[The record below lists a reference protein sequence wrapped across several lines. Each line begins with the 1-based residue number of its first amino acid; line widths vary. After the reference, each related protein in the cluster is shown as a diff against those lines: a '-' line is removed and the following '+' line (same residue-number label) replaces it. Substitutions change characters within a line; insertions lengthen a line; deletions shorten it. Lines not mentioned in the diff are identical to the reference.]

1 MSRKRPAHVQQ
12 SGVNIVDNKVEG
24 LITYTAPVLADAVVL
39 IQWSTPEA
47 PQTTQPNQLF
57 RLCLI
62 TANQDPTGLTG
73 LDTDV
78 DWDVCSCV
86 RRAVSSSRSAR
97 TDRLSILRPRPS
109 SLSSPPASR
118 RFVPS
123 HLPGQQNRG
132 GRSYLSGAAAR
143 ELVIGQPQART
154 GTPGAKT
161 DIDICK
167 VGADEKLWG
176 TRVRK
181 GTEL

>member
-109 SLSSPPASR
+109 SLSP
-118 RFVPS
+118 
-123 HLPGQQNRG
+123 
-132 GRSYLSGAAAR
+132 SYLPTVPPLRFYQDNRTEAEDWTICSSPRARHWSTAGTDRDSRGEDRHRHLQGRRRRKALGHSGTKR
-143 ELVIGQPQART
+143 N
-154 GTPGAKT
+154 
-161 DIDICK
+161 
-167 VGADEKLWG
+167 
-176 TRVRK
+176 
-181 GTEL
+181 